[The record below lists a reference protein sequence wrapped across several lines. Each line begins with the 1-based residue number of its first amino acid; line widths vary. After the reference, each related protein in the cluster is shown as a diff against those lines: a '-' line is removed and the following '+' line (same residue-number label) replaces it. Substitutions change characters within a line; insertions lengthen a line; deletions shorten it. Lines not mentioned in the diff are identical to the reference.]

1 MKLILEKIKF
11 STFRNSYKNIK
22 FEIKKLFSLIFN
34 INFLWNNN
42 FQNLLN
48 PSKSTILIF
57 APSMTIDKPNYL
69 NVGLRN
75 LIEEAKKINIEVEI
89 LQCIE
94 GLDICHLGGSP
105 FKSSVHLPCKSCTKV
120 NSLLY
125 KDLNIIKFNNIEKSQ
140 RLNDLTFNDLKNFK
154 YKNIEVGKN
163 SITSIAWILRTSEI
177 EEKHKD
183 YLYKCVTSSIKL
195 IDFLEKVDTD
205 YFSGVLVFN
214 GLTLPEAIMYEW
226 CVLNNINIATFES
239 GWSLNS
245 QYALELNYGPTSQ
258 HFFNFEDR
266 ALNDSENDLINEYI
280 NNKRT
285 GLGDVNFSDRRKI
298 ISIYGNVSW
307 DTSQAVA
314 STLFKSMYD
323 WLDSLIPLIQE
334 NPEYIFV
341 FRSHPGE
348 NRDLKQTW
356 FGLEKWYKLNAAKIS
371 NNSLC
376 YSADSNV
383 DSYQLVEMSELV
395 LVYNSTIGIESAILG
410 KKVIAAAKT
419 HYSDSGFVD
428 FYSDVETY
436 LYNLKKI
443 ISECDFQISPS
454 SVSKAR
460 SYYYQLLNEVSYEFG
475 DINLKLKFNEHTLVN
490 DYKLNKFNI
499 DRVDKLLKSFIK
511 RKPLEKKFNL

>member
-1 MKLILEKIKF
+1 MFEKLKF
-11 STFRNSYKNIK
+11 SQFRDYFKSLKLTYKQVLTKFTKVEYLWNIK
-22 FEIKKLFSLIFN
+22 FDNKVNTFEDKILLFV
-34 INFLWNNN
+34 
-42 FQNLLN
+42 
-48 PSKSTILIF
+48 
-57 APSMTIDKPNYL
+57 PSMTIDKPNYL

-75 LIEEAKKINIEVEI
+75 LIEEAKKENINFEI

-105 FKSSVHLPCKSCTKV
+105 FKSNPVLPCKSCTKV
-120 NSLLY
+120 NNLLY
-125 KDLNIIKFNNIEKSQ
+125 NDLNIIKFQKISTSP
-140 RLNDLTFNDLKNFK
+140 RLSDLTFNDLKNYE
-154 YKNIEVGKN
+154 YKNIKVGKN
-163 SITSIAWILRTSEI
+163 SITSISWILRTSEI

-183 YLYKCVTSSIKL
+183 YLCRSITSAIKL
-195 IDFLEKVDTD
+195 IDFLETLELGS
-205 YFSGVLVFN
+205 FSGVLVFN
-214 GLTLPEAIMYEW
+214 GLTLPEAIMYDW
-226 CVLNNINIATFES
+226 CILNNINVATFES

-245 QYALELNYGPTSQ
+245 QYALEFNYGPTSQ

-266 ALNDSENDLINEYI
+266 ALNDSENDLIDEYI

-285 GLGDVNFSDRRKI
+285 VLGDVNFSDRRKI

-348 NRDLKQTW
+348 NRDLKKTW
-356 FGLEKWYKLNAAKIS
+356 FGLDKWYELNAAKIS

-428 FYSDVETY
+428 FHSDVETY

-499 DRVDKLLKSFIK
+499 DRVDKMLKSFIK